1 MYIFLVFFFYQ
12 ITDIVLDTVLGLGD
26 TILKKKLVRPSCGAY
41 SLAGKDYINYLK

>member
-26 TILKKKLVRPSCGAY
+26 TILKKKTSQALLWG
-41 SLAGKDYINYLK
+41 L

>member
-26 TILKKKLVRPSCGAY
+26 TILKKKLVRPSSCGAY
-41 SLAGKDYINYLK
+41 SLAGKDYII